1 MSGHLK
7 RLAAPKTWKINRK
20 ENIFTTKPKPGAH
33 SRQMA
38 MPLGLVLRD
47 MLCCAETAAEVNR
60 LLQNKE
66 VQVDGIQRKDFR
78 FAVGLFDVISLKDIN
93 KHYRIILSVKGQFE
107 LREISPAEA
116 VLKLGKVTGKTV
128 LPEGKMQYHLHDGK
142 NIISQ
147 KTAKVGDTLVLSLP
161 SLEVKEVLP
170 LKLGMMI
177 FLVRGKHC
185 GDVGTLK
192 EVAGKEATY
201 LLDQQEIGT
210 ARRYLLVV
218 GEKKSLITLA

>member
-20 ENIFTTKPKPGAH
+20 ENIFTSKPKPGAH

-47 MLCCAETAAEVNR
+47 MLHYADTAAEVDR

-66 VQVDGIQRKDFR
+66 VLVDGIRRKDFR

-93 KHYRIILSVKGQFE
+93 KYYRIILSAKGQFE
-107 LREISPAEA
+107 LREIRPAEA
-116 VLKLGKVTGKTV
+116 ILKLGKVTGKSI
-128 LPEGKMQYHLHDGK
+128 LPKGKMQYHLHDGK
-142 NIISQ
+142 NIISP
-147 KTAKVGDTLVLSLP
+147 KTAKVGDTLVLALP

-170 LKLGMMI
+170 LKSGMMI
-177 FLVRGKHC
+177 FLIRGKHC
-185 GDVGTLK
+185 GNVGTLK
-192 EVAGKEATY
+192 EIAGKEATY
-201 LLDQQEIGT
+201 LLGQKEIGT
-210 ARRYLLVV
+210 ARGYLLVV
-218 GEKKSLITLA
+218 GEKKSMITIA